1 MNTHELEEPVL
12 PAQPAVT
19 VRDALDPPLAPRRAP
34 FASGSD
40 ELFPQGPR
48 KRLFDQLRHL
58 SKWSRRALLI
68 TGPAATGKSTL
79 FRHLRQAL
87 ASNATVAAIDGN
99 SCKDAA
105 ALYQTLAH
113 QLGVDA
119 GDHPES
125 TALALLLREHLSTQQ
140 AAERLCAVLV
150 DDAQLASTGALEAL
164 LSLSVDCRL
173 RVLLFGDQTLP
184 DRVTHA
190 TTDLDIACYESA
202 LLPLTE
208 ADARAYVEWR
218 ARQLGYPGS
227 PFSEEQMASLYQAS
241 EGLPGRIDVLASEM
255 LAQQP
260 EQARAGFASQAK
272 VFPIPHL
279 WLTLGLL
286 VVVGLLYA
294 WIDGGPE
301 PDAEVVAASMPQP
314 LPDADPQT
322 GAEPASLGPDD
333 DAGGAN
339 ALAPVVRGT
348 QQTAV
353 ERAQTSA
360 QPPVRTPPG
369 LNPQLRLVP
378 PTPKAVVAQPAAPEP
393 AAPRQAPTVAAQP
406 VPEPPTQAVA
416 KAEPVAKA
424 ETKPA
429 PAPAPAAR
437 NTVASDTGLVPG
449 VRGSDWL
456 LTRDGT
462 HYTVQL
468 ITLASREGMAGYLEK
483 QRRPSDFAVYR
494 RNVDGKQ
501 LYVAT
506 FGSYPNR
513 AAAEQASRRLPA
525 AVGRVKPWIRE
536 LSAVQQTIRAQ

>member
-1 MNTHELEEPVL
+1 MSDPMNTHELEDPVL
-12 PAQPAVT
+12 APQPAVT

-68 TGPAATGKSTL
+68 TGPTATGKSTL

-119 GDHPES
+119 GDHLAS

-150 DDAQLASTGALEAL
+150 DDAQLASAGALEAL

-202 LLPLTE
+202 LLPLSE
-208 ADARAYVEWR
+208 GDARAYVDWR

-227 PFSEEQMASLYQAS
+227 PFSDEQMASLYQAS

-260 EQARAGFASQAK
+260 EPARAGFASQAR

-294 WIDGGPE
+294 WIDSGPE

-314 LPDADPQT
+314 LPTADTQT
-322 GAEPASLGPDD
+322 NLEPASPQLAGDD
-333 DAGGAN
+333 GGTN

-353 ERAQTSA
+353 ERAQTPA
-360 QPPVRTPPG
+360 QPPVRTPPE
-369 LNPQLRLVP
+369 LDPQLRLVSP
-378 PTPKAVVAQPAAPEP
+378 KPKTPIAQSSETRQAAARQEP
-393 AAPRQAPTVAAQP
+393 AAAAQP
-406 VPEPPTQAVA
+406 VREPPAQPVTKAAAVA
-416 KAEPVAKA
+416 KA
-424 ETKPA
+424 A
-429 PAPAPAAR
+429 PASAAT
-437 NTVASDTGLVPG
+437 NKVASDTGLVPG

-525 AVGRVKPWIRE
+525 TVGRVKPWIRE